1 MTALTITNLPLN
13 VELDKA
19 AMSAVLGGGRVGYEY
34 LGSSYGSMSAWRY
47 TGRRSRRFV
56 GNVYLSGK
64 GWVRKY
70 RTAYQYKREQ
80 YKTNNFNEFWQ

>member
-1 MTALTITNLPLN
+1 
-13 VELDKA
+13 
-19 AMSAVLGGGRVGYEY
+19 
-34 LGSSYGSMSAWRY
+34 MSAWRY
-47 TGRRSRRFV
+47 TGRRSSRFV

-80 YKTNNFNEFWQ
+80 YKTNHFNEFWR

>member
-47 TGRRSRRFV
+47 TGRSSRRFLGV
-56 GNVYLSGK
+56 SYLSGK

-70 RTAYQYKREQ
+70 RASYQYKREQ

>member
-1 MTALTITNLPLN
+1 MTALTINNLPLN
-13 VELDKA
+13 VDLDKA
-19 AMSAVLGGGRVGYEY
+19 AMSAVLGGGRVAYEY
-34 LGSSYGSMSAWRY
+34 LGSSVGSLSAWRY

-80 YKTNNFNEFWQ
+80 YKTNHFNEFWR